1 MHEDIES
8 ALADCRLGKK
18 MRPQTLKW
26 VWDCGG
32 AGSGHPQGGAAAEQP
47 RPHCRGHQEKL
58 RQRQSV
64 LPPRQGPAPVP
75 VHHHAQ
81 DASPPKNRV
90 SQPGEPRALGWGLMP
105 PLGAQSAAALPPPV
119 PHPGFYRQESQDEEP
134 PRAVLA
140 QKIEKETV
148 GLSLIAPPTGCT
160 RPSPGPG
167 AKGHHVG
174 LLGAQLTPAPALT
187 PANPQL
193 CPG

>member
-26 VWDCGG
+26 VWDWGG
-32 AGSGHPQGGAAAEQP
+32 AGRGRLQEGAAAEQP

-75 VHHHAQ
+75 VHHFAQ

-90 SQPGEPRALGWGLMP
+90 SQPGGPRALGWRLMP
-105 PLGAQSAAALPPPV
+105 SLGGSVSSSSASPRPPSRLLPS
-119 PHPGFYRQESQDEEP
+119 GF
-134 PRAVLA
+134 
-140 QKIEKETV
+140 
-148 GLSLIAPPTGCT
+148 TG
-160 RPSPGPG
+160 
-167 AKGHHVG
+167 
-174 LLGAQLTPAPALT
+174 
-187 PANPQL
+187 
-193 CPG
+193 